1 MFMRPL
7 NAVFLIALLAMSTT
21 ASAQNDAP
29 TSSPAS
35 CPSPSQITPLHLY
48 GLWRAEFEGQAQ
60 GATVLFER
68 HPELSGSVSGGV
80 NRNGAKALVA
90 GDVDNGEFT
99 LEESSDGQRI
109 TATWLGKVVE
119 NSCGKEIRGTWHKDS
134 TQTSYPFVLRKVP
147 GWQ

>member
-1 MFMRPL
+1 MRTL
-7 NAVFLIALLAMSTT
+7 NTVFLIAILALSTR
-21 ASAQNDAP
+21 AIAQNDAQI
-29 TSSPAS
+29 SSPAS
-35 CPSPSQITPLHLY
+35 CPLPSQITPLHLY

-60 GATVLFER
+60 GATVLFEK

-80 NRNGAKALVA
+80 NRDGAKALVA

-99 LEESSDGQRI
+99 LEESNDGQRI

-119 NSCGKEIRGTWHKDS
+119 NSCGKEIRGTWHNDS
-134 TQTSYPFVLRKVP
+134 TQATYPFVLRKVP